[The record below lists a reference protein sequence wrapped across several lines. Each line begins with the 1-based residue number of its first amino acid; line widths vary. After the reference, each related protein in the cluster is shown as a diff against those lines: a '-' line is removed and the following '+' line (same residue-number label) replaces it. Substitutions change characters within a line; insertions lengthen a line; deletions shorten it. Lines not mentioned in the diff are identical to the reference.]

1 LSWRL
6 RRWLCLAEDRQG
18 REHARNHERGRDE
31 MGGREAWMPHRDV
44 SQGCEPCFSAGFS
57 PLYGKKKGE
66 AARVGL
72 APAAGLVEWGAT
84 KIRWRDYGR

>member
-6 RRWLCLAEDRQG
+6 RLAEDRHG
-18 REHARNHERGRDE
+18 RERARDHERSRDE

-57 PLYGKKKGE
+57 PLYGKKKG
-66 AARVGL
+66 ASALVSL
-72 APAAGLVEWGAT
+72 APAAGLIEWGVT